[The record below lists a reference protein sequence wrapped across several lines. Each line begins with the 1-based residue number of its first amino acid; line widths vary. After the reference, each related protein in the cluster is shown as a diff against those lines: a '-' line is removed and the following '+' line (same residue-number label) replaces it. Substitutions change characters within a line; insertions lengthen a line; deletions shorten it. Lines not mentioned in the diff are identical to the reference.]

1 MKASLKLI
9 LNVDID
15 WKYIAVVASMILSV
29 LKYFI

>member
-15 WKYIAVVASMILSV
+15 WKYVAMAAGTVLS
-29 LKYFI
+29 LLRYFL